1 MAAMGKQG
9 LRTVAE
15 HCYHKAHY
23 AAGRIA
29 ELPGYQVLSDRPFF
43 KEFVVRCPR
52 PVDETLQ
59 ELLDE
64 WDILAGYELGR
75 DYPDL
80 ADGLLVCVTEMN
92 SREEI
97 DTLVAALA
105 EVGA

>member
-1 MAAMGKQG
+1 MAWM
-9 LRTVAE
+9 AE
-15 HCYHKAHY
+15 SDESIQ
-23 AAGRIA
+23 AAIPEFRKRAVELEQSGDHVGCRCNQRIA
-29 ELPGYQVLSDRPFF
+29 YY
-43 KEFVVRCPR
+43 
-52 PVDETLQ
+52 LQ

-75 DYPDL
+75 DYPEL